1 MESRREIARDM
12 FIPLWLFI
20 GLETTLE
27 ILAPRL
33 DTKIDL
39 IRNVTLRRKLC
50 QLSQQDSDL
59 LGRGSGRAD
68 V

>member
-1 MESRREIARDM
+1 MESRRELARDM

-20 GLETTLE
+20 RLETALE

-39 IRNVTLRRKLC
+39 IRTFALRPTLR
-50 QLSQQDSDL
+50 QLSQQDFDHLGGRSD
-59 LGRGSGRAD
+59 RAD

>member
-20 GLETTLE
+20 RLETALE
-27 ILAPRL
+27 ILAQCL
-33 DTKIDL
+33 ETKIDL
-39 IRNVTLRRKLC
+39 IRNVALRRKLF
-50 QLSQQDSDL
+50 QLSRQDFDL
-59 LGRGSGRAD
+59 LGGGSDRAD

>member
-20 GLETTLE
+20 RLEPALE

-33 DTKIDL
+33 GAKIDL
-39 IRNVTLRRKLC
+39 IRNVALRRKLC
-50 QLSQQDSDL
+50 QLSQQDFDHLGGGSD
-59 LGRGSGRAD
+59 RAD

>member
-12 FIPLWLFI
+12 FVPLWLFVR
-20 GLETTLE
+20 LETALE

-33 DTKIDL
+33 GPEIDL
-39 IRNVTLRRKLC
+39 IRNVAIRRKLS
-50 QLSQQDSDL
+50 QLSQQDFDL
-59 LGRGSGRAD
+59 LGGGSDRAD